1 MFQVLVAEDELWI
14 RDAIAEMV
22 ERLTPHFSVAGEVSS
37 GEEAWDFIREHWPS
51 IVITDIMMPHRNGIW
66 LSEQIYEAQLPLVTI
81 IVSGYDNFQYAKQV
95 MRYGI
100 TEYLLK
106 PVDEE
111 ELHAALRRSIKKLEG
126 MSEIHEGVLRIQ
138 YFIEHLSELNNTT
151 LFNELKSLLASIL
164 MLSVTTP
171 GMRKSMLAILS
182 SKLNG
187 LLQAVNPK
195 HSFKLLTAEDE
206 AGILKH
212 FTGLMEE
219 WLLISPQ
226 YTNQSVKSS
235 IKRVSEYIELHYFEN
250 FSLAQMADLAHMSVS
265 HFSMLFKRTTGQ
277 TCLNYLNMV
286 RVNKAKELL
295 QEPDLK
301 IYEIADMV
309 GYSSLPYFNRIFK
322 QIVSLTPV
330 EYRKRLGL

>member
-22 ERLTPHFSVAGEVSS
+22 DRLTPHFSVAGEVSN

-51 IVITDIMMPHRNGIW
+51 IVITDIMMPHKNGIW

-81 IVSGYDNFQYAKQV
+81 VVSGYDNFQYAKQV

-138 YFIEHLSELNNTT
+138 HFVEHLSEMNNTS
-151 LFNELKSLLASIL
+151 LFTELKSLLASIL
-164 MLSVTTP
+164 KLSVTTP

-206 AGILKH
+206 AGIHKH

-219 WLLISPQ
+219 WLLVYPQ
-226 YTNQSVKSS
+226 YTNQNVKSS
-235 IKRVSEYIELHYFEN
+235 IKRVSEYIDLHYFEN
-250 FSLAQMADLAHMSVS
+250 FTLARMADLAHMSVS
-265 HFSMLFKRTTGQ
+265 HFSMLFKKTTGQ

-286 RVNKAKELL
+286 RIAKAKELL
-295 QEPDLK
+295 QEADLK

-309 GYSSLPYFNRIFK
+309 GYSSMPYFNRIFK
-322 QIVSLTPV
+322 QIVRLTPV
-330 EYRKRLGL
+330 EYRKRLDL